1 MKRAVIKGEGLTKIY
16 IRGIEEVYAVNGV
29 DLEIN
34 DGDFI
39 ALMGPSGSGKT
50 TLLDIIGCLDNISSG
65 SLEVFGKDV
74 SKAKENSLVGL
85 RRGHIG
91 FIFQEFLL
99 IPSLTALE
107 NVELSLYFARQPQ
120 ERKKLLQLFEKVG
133 LSHRINHL
141 PKEMS
146 GGERQRVAI
155 ARALAVS
162 PKFLIADEP
171 TGNLDT
177 KSSREIFDIFKDIN
191 KDDGLTIIIA
201 THNPKLGLQ
210 ADRVIYLKD
219 GKIVSK
225 EESGLL

>member
-1 MKRAVIKGEGLTKIY
+1 MKKPIIKAEGLKKVY
-16 IRGIEEVYAVNGV
+16 IRGTEEVFAVNGV
-29 DLEIN
+29 SLEIS

-50 TLLDIIGCLDNISSG
+50 TLLDLIGCLDNISSG
-65 SLEVFGKDV
+65 RLEVFGKDV
-74 SKAKENSLVGL
+74 SNVKESKLVGL

-91 FIFQEFLL
+91 YIFQEFLL
-99 IPSLTALE
+99 IPSLTAIE
-107 NVELSLYFARQPQ
+107 NVELSLYFARRPQ
-120 ERKKLLQLFEKVG
+120 ERKKLQELFEKVG
-133 LSHRINHL
+133 LGHRIGHL

-177 KSSREIFDIFKDIN
+177 KSSQEIFDIFKKIN
-191 KDDGLTIIIA
+191 KEEGLTIILA
-201 THNPKLGLQ
+201 THNPKLGSQ
-210 ADRVIYLKD
+210 SDRIIYLKD
-219 GKIVSK
+219 GKMVSK
-225 EESGLL
+225 EDSSLY